1 CVRGGGYYEADYAYY
16 LVDYW

>member
-1 CVRGGGYYEADYAYY
+1 CIRGGGYYEADYAYY